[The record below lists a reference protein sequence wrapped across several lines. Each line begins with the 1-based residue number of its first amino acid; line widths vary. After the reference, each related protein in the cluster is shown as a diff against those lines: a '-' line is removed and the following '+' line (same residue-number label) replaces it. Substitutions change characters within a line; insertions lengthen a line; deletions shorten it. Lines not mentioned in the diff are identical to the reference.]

1 MISLSP
7 IIIYVHFFIIYVQ
20 FLVDF
25 LTSLNNEVFVKK

>member
-7 IIIYVHFFIIYVQ
+7 IIIYID

-25 LTSLNNEVFVKK
+25 PIALNNEVFVKK